1 MSTLP
6 NDGGKAP
13 EVTDVAQMD
22 DTALDAALH
31 GKPEE
36 ETTEA
41 ETTEATE
48 TTDDGRPKYVP
59 HAALHEERLKRQAI
73 EKEAADLR
81 NWQRQM
87 MERFQAAEARKAQED
102 APKPPSLD
110 EDPIGAIV
118 HKLDTVE
125 GRLQEDQRQRQL
137 QAEAQAWNQYV
148 ERDRQ
153 QFMAQAPDYTDALNH
168 LAENRATMYR
178 AMGYQ
183 DHEVNALLNQDA
195 NAFAARARQTGMSL
209 SAMLYQAATAA
220 GYQRAAGQQPSNKL
234 ATIARG
240 QETTRNA
247 GAGKAKASLTPADLL
262 AMSDSD
268 FLANFDKVMKE

>member
-1 MSTLP
+1 
-6 NDGGKAP
+6 
-13 EVTDVAQMD
+13 MD
-22 DTALDAALH
+22 DTALDAALQ
-31 GKPEE
+31 GKETPEAE
-36 ETTEA
+36 AETA
-41 ETTEATE
+41 ETTE
-48 TTDDGRPKYVP
+48 DGRPKFVP
-59 HAALHEERLKRQAI
+59 HAALHEERLKRQAS

-87 MERFQAAEARKAQED
+87 MERFQAAEARKAEEE

-110 EDPIGAIV
+110 DDPIGAIV

-209 SAMLYQAATAA
+209 SAMLYQAATAV
-220 GYQRAAGQQPSNKL
+220 GYQRPAGQQPADKL
-234 ATIARG
+234 ATIQRG

-262 AMSDSD
+262 AMSDND
-268 FLANFDKVMKE
+268 FLANFEKVMKE

>member
-6 NDGGKAP
+6 NDGGEAP

-22 DTALDAALH
+22 DTALDAALQ
-31 GKPEE
+31 GKETEE
-36 ETTEA
+36 A
-41 ETTEATE
+41 SETTEATE
-48 TTDDGRPKYVP
+48 TTEDGRPKFVP

-110 EDPIGAIV
+110 DDPIGAIV

-209 SAMLYQAATAA
+209 SAMLYQAATAV
-220 GYQRAAGQQPSNKL
+220 GYQKPAAGQDTTTKL

-262 AMSDSD
+262 AMSDND